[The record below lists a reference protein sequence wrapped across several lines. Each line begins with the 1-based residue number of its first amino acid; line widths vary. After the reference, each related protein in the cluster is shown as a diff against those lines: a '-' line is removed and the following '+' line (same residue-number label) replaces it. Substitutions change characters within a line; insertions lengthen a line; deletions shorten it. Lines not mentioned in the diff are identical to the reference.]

1 MIIVK
6 SAHVATPICTVLAY
20 NRTCKQRDSWQK
32 AKSLLLGAVDV
43 MCQLKDT
50 GCGSVEDPPQT
61 SSSKRQRLSDS
72 SQSTSAS
79 SSTVAAKK
87 PSVYDEHR
95 RLFGYQPSKVYS
107 NKRAKGGYGK
117 GKGKKKAVTT
127 WTKEVICLKECEQE
141 TSPSTE
147 EKIELA

>member
-1 MIIVK
+1 M
-6 SAHVATPICTVLAY
+6 HVHKMAEG
-20 NRTCKQRDSWQK
+20 RDSWQK
-32 AKSLLLGAVDV
+32 AKRLLLGAVDV

-50 GCGSVEDPPQT
+50 GCESVEDPPQT

-72 SQSTSAS
+72 STSAS
-79 SSTVAAKK
+79 SSFTMAKK

-95 RLFGYQPSKVYS
+95 RLFGYQPSKVFS

-147 EKIELA
+147 EKIELAQ